1 MQKDYRKSAVDP
13 RFVLIAAIIFLV
25 TARVSVSA
33 APTVKWR
40 STTQNAAWVDKGA
53 VPAVNVT
60 GTPAL
65 VVDTAKKFQLIDGFG
80 GAFNELGWKPML
92 KLSQALRDSVMK
104 EIFDST
110 GCNYSFCR
118 MPIGA
123 SDFTYGYYSL
133 NDNAGDYT
141 MTKFS
146 IARDTVYL
154 IPFIKAAMKINPK
167 LKLWGSPWSPPI
179 WMKSNNAYNCTGTNS
194 LVQDQKTL
202 TAYALY
208 FEKAVLAYQ
217 AAGIDF
223 FALFFQ
229 NEPYACQNFPSCLW
243 TGAQMRDFIKLY
255 LGPLFTKDN
264 IKCEIWSPT
273 MNNGSYADAFQPLLD
288 DTACS
293 KYITG
298 CGFQWAGEGAI
309 PTVYQKHPEKKL
321 WQTEA
326 ECRTG
331 ANSWSD
337 ADYIFGKMVSN
348 YFQYGCGNY
357 MQWNMILDKS
367 TQSFWG
373 WALNS
378 MVTVDTIA
386 RTVTFTPEFYMTK
399 HFTNAVKP
407 GARRVN
413 ATSATLATGDYAAF
427 QNPSGQIIVVI
438 RNTGTSAKQVT
449 IQFGSYMISP
459 SLPANSFNT
468 FYISD
473 PTVSIDTRPA
483 SALQHPGDRNI
494 DIEAIGGRI
503 IITTH
508 DNHPL
513 LKIITPSGRTVLASR
528 GGSAAG
534 CRLSVAALPT
544 GVYFAEVK
552 TSAGYRVK
560 RFTIGR

>member
-1 MQKDYRKSAVDP
+1 MRLNCRKSAGIVCMP
-13 RFVLIAAIIFLV
+13 AIIFLA
-25 TARVSVSA
+25 TAGVSIFA
-33 APTVKWR
+33 APRVTWR
-40 STTQNAAWVDKGA
+40 STTQNAAWVDKGEVTA
-53 VPAVNVT
+53 GPVT

-92 KLSQALRDSVMK
+92 RLSQTLRDSVMK

-118 MPIGA
+118 MPIGS

-133 NDNAGDYT
+133 DDNPGDYA

-154 IPFIKAAMKINPK
+154 IPFIKAAMKINRK

-179 WMKSNNAYNCTGTNS
+179 WMKSNNAYNCTGANS

-202 TAYALY
+202 AAYALY

-243 TGAQMRDFIKLY
+243 NGAQMRDFIKLY

-264 IKCEIWSPT
+264 VRCEIWSPT
-273 MNNGSYADAFQPLLD
+273 MNNGSYADAFQPMLD

-337 ADYIFGKMVSN
+337 AQYIFGKMVSN

-367 TQSFWG
+367 TVSFWG
-373 WALNS
+373 WAQNS

-386 RTVTFTPEFYMTK
+386 KTVTFTPEFYMTK

-407 GARRVN
+407 GAHRIS
-413 ATSATLATGDYAAF
+413 ATSATLASGDYAAF
-427 QNPSGQIIVVI
+427 QNANGRIIVVI
-438 RNTGTSAKQVT
+438 RNTGASAKQVT
-449 IQFGSYMISP
+449 IQFGTSIISP

-468 FYISD
+468 FYIGD
-473 PTVSIDTRPA
+473 PAVSIDNRPA
-483 SALQHPGDRNI
+483 PASQRPNQGTI
-494 DIEAIGGRI
+494 DIAAVNGRI
-503 IITTH
+503 IITTQ
-508 DNHPL
+508 DNSPS
-513 LKIITPSGRTVLASR
+513 LKIITPTGRTAPACR
-528 GGSAAG
+528 DGGATG
-534 CRLSVAALPT
+534 CRLSVAGLPA

-552 TSAGYRVK
+552 TNTGYKVQK
-560 RFTIGR
+560 FAIGK